1 MKRWMLALF
10 ALLGACAGPR
20 ASLRAQLETLH
31 QDPAMHRA
39 IIAAEVRDLRSGEL
53 IFARHP
59 HKRLVP
65 ASTIKL
71 LTAATALHH
80 LGAEHS
86 YVTRLVS
93 SATVAAGVLKG
104 DLVIVGGGDPSLGE
118 EAPQKLLKRW
128 SQSILQRGISRIE
141 GSIVADVSA
150 YQGERLGAGWAW
162 DDAPYGYSS
171 VLSALSF
178 DKNTTRLTVEPA
190 GAGAPGQ
197 AKVRAKV
204 GLPACVELKVLAKTS
219 SVAGKLRLVRDGERT
234 VIKGSMQ
241 EGAPPWARTLTIP
254 NPGLCTARRLL
265 AQLREDGVVVSG
277 EAKVRAGSAEPGW
290 RVLEQTRSP
299 PLKALLTKLL
309 KESRNLYAELIAAS
323 LSPQAPRFSEALPAL
338 ESTLEAAG
346 VSQGSY
352 RIADASGLSRY
363 DQLTARAL
371 VFLLS
376 WSWRQPWA
384 AELLS
389 MLPIAGEDG
398 TLASRMRAGPAQGRV
413 IAKTGSMS
421 GVSAIAGYV
430 IGKSGAAWAF
440 AILVNGADQ
449 PGRYVRALQDRMLEL
464 MAGAQAEE
472 DR

>member
-39 IIAAEVRDLRSGEL
+39 IIAMEVRDLQSGEVV
-53 IFARHP
+53 FAHLRD
-59 HKRLVP
+59 KRLIP
-65 ASTIKL
+65 ASTMKL
-71 LTAATALHH
+71 LTATAALQH
-80 LGAEHS
+80 LGAEHR
-86 YVTRLVS
+86 YVTKLVRT
-93 SATVAAGVLKG
+93 ATVVSGVLKG

-118 EAPQKLLKRW
+118 GESQKLLKAW
-128 SQSILQRGISRIE
+128 SQLILQRGISRIE

-171 VLSALSF
+171 VVSALSF
-178 DKNTTRLTVEPA
+178 DRNVTRLTVVPA
-190 GAGAPGQ
+190 RVGELVQ
-197 AKVRAKV
+197 AKTEHAS
-204 GLPACVELKVLAKTS
+204 CMELQVLAKTS
-219 SVAGKLRLVRDGERT
+219 SVAGKLRLVRDGVRT

-254 NPGLCTARRLL
+254 QPALCTARRLL
-265 AQLREDGVVVSG
+265 EQLRADGVIVDG
-277 EAKVRAGSAEPGW
+277 GPKVRAEKPPNPSWHLLG
-290 RVLEQTRSP
+290 QTRSP
-299 PLKALLTKLL
+299 PLNTLLLTLL

-323 LSPQAPRFSEALPAL
+323 LNPAEPRFSGALPVL
-338 ESTLEAAG
+338 ESTMQSAG
-346 VSQGSY
+346 ASQGSF

-363 DQLTARAL
+363 NQLTARSL
-371 VFLLS
+371 VSLLA

-384 AELLS
+384 AQLRS

-398 TLASRMRAGPAQGRV
+398 TLARRMAETAAHRRV

-421 GVSAIAGYV
+421 GVSAIAGY
-430 IGKSGAAWAF
+430 IRGARGAAWAF

-464 MAGAQAEE
+464 MAAAQA
-472 DR
+472 DGGR